1 MHSLLRRQLR
11 RCFGEE
17 GQAPAGLERFIQVV
31 NEAYNESDTDRA
43 MIERSLDL
51 SSQELLRANSDLG
64 AVLEAFLDLFF
75 HIDQD
80 GIILAY
86 RIGTAANVN
95 ISPDEFIGKHIQNLP
110 FDHVGTKF
118 NAAIQRVHAT
128 GSRVDMEYTLQTKAG
143 ERVYDSCLLPLRNGE
158 ISVIIRNVTEQR
170 VAQQRERALQDRLM
184 RSERMES
191 LGILAGGVA
200 HDLNNILGP
209 LVVYPGLILKD
220 MPIAGEARKLLGEI
234 ESAANR
240 AAAVIR
246 DLLTMARRGNYVLE
260 PVDLNSVIDSY
271 VNSFAFRELQSL
283 HPQCE
288 LSLQLDAGLP
298 MALGL
303 PHQLGQAVMNLIMN
317 AYESVPDKG
326 TVTVITEC
334 KAVEEHTGIYETIRG
349 GRYVILRVRDTGI
362 GIPKESIEHIFEPF
376 YSKKKM
382 GRSGSGL
389 GLTVVYGVV
398 RDVGGH
404 IDVETDPVKG
414 TEMRLY
420 IPITDKKIEA
430 MKPEEKT
437 SSGRESIL
445 VVDDVPEQR
454 DLAKH
459 VLSDLGYAVVTASN
473 GHEAIAY
480 LRDHAVDLVLMDMI
494 MEDNFD
500 GLDTF
505 KAILDIHP
513 NQRCIVASGFSET
526 DRAQEALRHGAGGFV
541 SKPYSI
547 QALSRAVREELDRE
561 RQGHP

>member
-1 MHSLLRRQLR
+1 MAELHSLLRRQLR
-11 RCFGEE
+11 RCFGGED
-17 GQAPAGLERFIQVV
+17 QAPAELGRFIQVI
-31 NEAYNESDTDRA
+31 NEAYNEFDTDRA

-75 HIDQD
+75 HINQD
-80 GIILAY
+80 GVILAY
-86 RIGTAANVN
+86 RVGTATDVY
-95 ISPDEFIGKHIQNLP
+95 ISPDEFIGKHIQNIP
-110 FDHVGTKF
+110 FGHVGAKF
-118 NAAIQRVHAT
+118 KEAIQRVHAT
-128 GSRVDMEYTLQTKAG
+128 GSRIDIEYTLQTKAG
-143 ERVYDSCLLPLRNGE
+143 ERFYDSCLLPLRNGE
-158 ISVIIRNVTEQR
+158 IAVIIRNVTDQR

-191 LGILAGGVA
+191 LGVLAGGVA

-209 LVVYPGLILKD
+209 LVIYPGMILEEIPK
-220 MPIAGEARKLLGEI
+220 AGKARELLGEI
-234 ESAANR
+234 ESSANR

-260 PVDLNSVIDSY
+260 PVDMNSLIDGY
-271 VNSFAFRELQSL
+271 VHSFAFRELQSL
-283 HPQCE
+283 HPRCE
-288 LSLQLDAGLP
+288 LSLQLDASLP
-298 MALGL
+298 TALGL
-303 PHQLGQAVMNLIMN
+303 PHQMGQAIMNLIMN
-317 AYESVPDKG
+317 AFESVPDKG

-334 KAVEEHTGIYETIRG
+334 KTIEEHTGIYETIRG
-349 GRYVILRVRDTGI
+349 GRYVILRVRDTGT
-362 GIPKESIEHIFEPF
+362 GIAKESIEHIFEPF

-404 IDVETDPVKG
+404 VDVETDPVKG

-420 IPITDKKIEA
+420 IPIADRKIEA
-430 MKPEEKT
+430 IKPEEKT
-437 SSGRESIL
+437 ISGLESIL
-445 VVDDVPEQR
+445 VVDDIPEQR
-454 DLAKH
+454 NLAKH
-459 VLSDLGYAVVTASN
+459 ILSDLGYAVITASN

-494 MEDNFD
+494 LEDDLD

-513 NQRCIVASGFSET
+513 DQRCIVVSGFSET
-526 DRAQEALRHGAGGFV
+526 DRAQEALRLGAGGFV

-547 QALSRAVREELDRE
+547 HAIGRAVREELDRE
-561 RQGHP
+561 R